1 MDDYKEK
8 KRLIY
13 IDMLKIIAI
22 LMVIILH
29 AGGIV

>member
-13 IDMLKIIAI
+13 IDILKIIAI

-29 AGGIV
+29 AGGV

>member
-13 IDMLKIIAI
+13 IDILKIIAI

>member
-29 AGGIV
+29 AGGV